1 MASVTLSA
9 WYWTAFNMYSKN
21 IELWPS
27 KILELEGRKKKW
39 LHTKLNYKERIYTG
53 KCAFIHTHIIWTHV
67 CSYRHMCLCTNTRVS
82 VQTHMYPYR
91 HTCVHTETRVSIQT
105 HVCPYGQTCH
115 SSNMSL
121 QNSTH
126 EIERRGA
133 GGTPIPKGGVLVYQC
148 MVIHVFFTPLK
159 YHPCNFHCKVPH

>member
-27 KILELEGRKKKW
+27 NILELEGRKKKW
-39 LHTKLNYKERIYTG
+39 LHTKLNYKERIYMG

-67 CSYRHMCLCTNTRVS
+67 CSYRHMCLFTNTRVS

-91 HTCVHTETRVSIQT
+91 HTCVHTETRVSI
-105 HVCPYGQTCH
+105 YRQTCH

-126 EIERRGA
+126 EIERRGERIHLYPEG
-133 GGTPIPKGGVLVYQC
+133 GGTCISMYGHSSCFLH
-148 MVIHVFFTPLK
+148 IIE
-159 YHPCNFHCKVPH
+159 VPPM